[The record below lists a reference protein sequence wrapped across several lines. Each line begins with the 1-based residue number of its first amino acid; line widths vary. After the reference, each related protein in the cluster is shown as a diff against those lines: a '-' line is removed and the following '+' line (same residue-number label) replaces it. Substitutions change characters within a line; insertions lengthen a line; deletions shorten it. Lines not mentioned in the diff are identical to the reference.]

1 MKKNQHH
8 SVKISVLLICL
19 MIVLLSFHSVTGAEN
34 SKLTDIS
41 GTPFFKPVSDLN
53 RAGIIEGYPDD
64 TFRPYRNLS
73 RAEAVTMIY
82 RAYGNSTLALTNPFY
97 FKDVAST
104 MWAAPYID
112 YGAGAGII
120 NGYPDKTFRPDT
132 EITYNEVI
140 ALIIRARGLDPG
152 NLSWPDDY
160 QTIARQDGMLNDLYE
175 VSMPSDG
182 DTPANRG
189 NTASLIASGSE
200 YNETAAE
207 PPSED
212 LLTDANMACIC
223 YGLIQKTVIGSDKLE
238 NRCGWGRLLMGSITY
253 DILSTNKVTG
263 LFSGYNPAF
272 GLLRI
277 HIENGRTEEV
287 EKVTWSWQDN
297 QFCGLL
303 TPASSN
309 PSMTEFCRIT
319 SMNGNTLNWQAASG
333 QNGTLTLGEQTVCY
347 NIRLDEGTVA
357 ASQIAPDEIMEN
369 DMTAVYSLSKA
380 HTADIVIVVHPKDT
394 SDILHASDHPNVMY
408 MG

>member
-1 MKKNQHH
+1 MKKIQHF
-8 SVKISVLLICL
+8 SVKKTLLLICL
-19 MIVLLSFHSVTGAEN
+19 AAVLLSFHSAMGAESSN
-34 SKLTDIS
+34 LTDIS
-41 GTPFFKPVSDLN
+41 GTPFFEPVSDLN
-53 RAGIIEGYPDD
+53 RAGIVEGYPDD

-97 FKDVAST
+97 FKDVPPD

-132 EITYNEVI
+132 DITYNEVI

-152 NLSWPDDY
+152 NLSWPDGY
-160 QTIARQDGMLNDLYE
+160 HAIARQDGMLNDLYGAE
-175 VSMPSDG
+175 LPSDG
-182 DTPANRG
+182 NLPANRG

-207 PPSED
+207 GPSED
-212 LLTDANMACIC
+212 VLTDPDMACIC
-223 YGLIQKTVIGSDKLE
+223 YGLLRETVSGNDKLG
-238 NRCGWGRLLMGSITY
+238 NHCGWGRLLMGSITY
-253 DILSTNKVTG
+253 DILTTNKAPG
-263 LFSGYNPAF
+263 LFSGFNPAF

-277 HIENGRTEEV
+277 HIGNGRADTK
-287 EKVTWSWQDN
+287 EKITWAWQEN
-297 QFCGLL
+297 RSCGLL
-303 TPASSN
+303 TPASPE

-319 SMNGNTLNWQAASG
+319 SINGSTLSWQANSG
-333 QNGTLTLGEQTVCY
+333 QNGTLSLRDETVCY
-347 NIRLDEGTVA
+347 EISLEGGIVA
-357 ASQIAPDEIMEN
+357 ASSITSSEIKEN
-369 DMTAVYSLSKA
+369 DMAAVYSLSNA
-380 HTADIVIVVHPKDT
+380 HEVDIVIVVHPKDT